1 MMILTDL
8 VRCGLKFSYSVC
20 IILIFGLVVEAKP
33 SWQKPATVETQTIA
47 KKAVAKSVE
56 VPATV
61 KGIQTVDLYSKVGGY
76 LKEINVDIGDE
87 FKAGQALAELDI
99 PEMKIQFRQ
108 KESLVA
114 QSEAEVLQSKSAVK
128 EAEARLLSYEAAVD
142 EVRSLRAAKQAMVDY
157 ELREFDRLERLAANS
172 SIRRELV
179 DTARLKVQTAQ
190 SEMETVAARVATAKA
205 NLIGAEASIDK
216 AKADVEAAKSR
227 VMVAK
232 ANLEHTQQMINYG
245 TIKAPWD
252 GMVIARHVHVG
263 AFVQSAEGNSAAQP
277 MLKIARV
284 DTVRVEC
291 SLSTANIA
299 KLNKG
304 DRAVLGRI
312 DALKGQEFV
321 GKVKRFSAGMNEETR
336 MMKVEVELP
345 NEKGH
350 LKPGF
355 FGYLTIDL
363 VGELE
368 RAVIPSIAL
377 QGTLGDQ
384 FVFLDLA
391 GKAVKRPVSVAFQD
405 GRSAAISKGLRAGD
419 QVITKSSV
427 PLTEGQAVRSKK

>member
-1 MMILTDL
+1 MIKLTDL
-8 VRCGLKFSYSVC
+8 VHRGLMLSCSVC
-20 IILIFGLVVEAKP
+20 VILIFHRGTEAKP
-33 SWQKPATVETQTIA
+33 CWQSPASVETVTIA
-47 KKAVAKSVE
+47 KKPVAKSVE

-87 FKAGQALAELDI
+87 FKAGQALAKLDI
-99 PEMKIQFRQ
+99 PEMKSQLRQ
-108 KESLVA
+108 KASLVA

-128 EAEARLLSYEAAVD
+128 EAQARLRSYEATVD
-142 EVRSLRAAKQAMVDY
+142 EVRSMRAAKQAMVDY
-157 ELREFDRLERLAANS
+157 ELREFDRLKRLAATS

-179 DTARLKVQTAQ
+179 DTARLKLQSAQ
-190 SEMETVAARVATAKA
+190 SEMDTVAARVATAKA
-205 NLIGAEASIDK
+205 NLIGAEASIEK
-216 AKADVEAAKSR
+216 ARADVEAAKSR

-232 ANLEHTQQMINYG
+232 ANLEHTQQMTDYG

-263 AFVQSAEGNSAAQP
+263 AFVQSADGNSAARP
-277 MLKIARV
+277 MLRIARV

-291 SLSTANIA
+291 SLSTANIEN
-299 KLNKG
+299 LSKG

-345 NEKGH
+345 NEKR
-350 LKPGF
+350 LLRPGF

-363 VGELE
+363 VGELD
-368 RAVIPSIAL
+368 RAVIPATAL
-377 QGTLGDQ
+377 QGSAGEQ
-384 FVFLDLA
+384 FVYLDIA
-391 GKAVKRPVSVAFQD
+391 GKAVRRPVTVAFRD

-419 QVITKSSV
+419 KVITKSSAQLV
-427 PLTEGQAVRSKK
+427 EGLAVRAKK

>member
-1 MMILTDL
+1 MNRTHLLRSGLTLSCLICL
-8 VRCGLKFSYSVC
+8 V
-20 IILIFGLVVEAKP
+20 LVPARAVEAKP
-33 SWQKPATVETQTIA
+33 CWQTPATVETMTVA
-47 KKAVAKSVE
+47 KKKVAKSIE

-76 LKEINVDIGDE
+76 LEEINVDIGDE
-87 FKAGQALAELDI
+87 FKAGQALAKLDI
-99 PEMKIQFRQ
+99 PEMESQLLQ

-128 EAEARLLSYEAAVD
+128 EAEARLRGYEAAID
-142 EVRSLRAAKQAMVDY
+142 EARSLRAAKQAMVDY
-157 ELREFDRLERLAANS
+157 ELREFDRLKRLAENS

-179 DTARLKVQTAQ
+179 DTARLKVQSAQ
-190 SEMETVAARVATAKA
+190 SDFETVAARVATAKA

-216 AKADVEAAKSR
+216 AKADVVAASSR

-232 ANLEHTQQMINYG
+232 ANLEYTNQMMNYG

-252 GMVIARHVHVG
+252 GIVIARHVHAG
-263 AFVQSAEGNSAAQP
+263 AFVQSADGNSAAQP
-277 MLKIARV
+277 MLRIARV

-291 SLSTANIA
+291 SLSTANIEN
-299 KLNKG
+299 LDKG

-312 DALKGQEFV
+312 DGLKGKEFV

-345 NEKGH
+345 NEKGL

-363 VGELE
+363 VGKME
-368 RAVIPSIAL
+368 RAVVPATAL
-377 QGTLGDQ
+377 QGTPGDQ
-384 FVFLDLA
+384 FVFLDIS
-391 GKAVKRPVSVAFQD
+391 GKAMKRPVSVAFRD
-405 GRSAAISKGLRAGD
+405 GRSVAISKGLRAGD
-419 QVITKSSV
+419 KVITKSSV
-427 PLTEGQAVRSKK
+427 KLTEGQAIRAKK